1 MSVLGGMRS
10 EFVLEV
16 ILVVWMYL
24 VLKSCAAV
32 MWYWWLVAL
41 LLGVCSF
48 YKFWC
53 AVVSSDEEE
62 G

>member
-1 MSVLGGMRS
+1 MRS